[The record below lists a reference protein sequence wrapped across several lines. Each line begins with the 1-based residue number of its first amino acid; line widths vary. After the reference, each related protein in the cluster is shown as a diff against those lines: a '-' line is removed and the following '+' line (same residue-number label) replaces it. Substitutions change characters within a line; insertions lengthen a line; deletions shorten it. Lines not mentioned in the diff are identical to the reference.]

1 MLELTAQWLLRPVA
15 DIVRFPI
22 KYALQRPLFVRGQM
36 RIELNCAKC
45 GDNSF
50 KILEGMGDDA
60 VIRCAD
66 CNHIIGTMAELK
78 ERVANEVMKRVEASR

>member
-1 MLELTAQWLLRPVA
+1 
-15 DIVRFPI
+15 
-22 KYALQRPLFVRGQM
+22 M
-36 RIELNCAKC
+36 RIQLTCAKC

-66 CNHIIGTMAELK
+66 CNHVIGSMAELK